1 MYSLAIDEAMGD
13 PALDV
18 VDVADEVEDNAE
30 LVVVT
35 GLDVD
40 VEVEREDED
49 S

>member
-13 PALDV
+13 AALDV
-18 VDVADEVEDNAE
+18 VDVTDEVEDNAE

>member
-1 MYSLAIDEAMGD
+1 MYSLAIDEAMGVG
-13 PALDV
+13 ALDV
-18 VDVADEVEDNAE
+18 VDVADEVEDTAE

>member
-1 MYSLAIDEAMGD
+1 MGVG
-13 PALDV
+13 ALDV